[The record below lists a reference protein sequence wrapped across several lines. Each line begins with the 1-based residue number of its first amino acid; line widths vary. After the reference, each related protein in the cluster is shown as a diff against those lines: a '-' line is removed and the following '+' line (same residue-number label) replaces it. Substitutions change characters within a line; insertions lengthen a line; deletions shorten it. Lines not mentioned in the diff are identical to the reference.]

1 MSNQYVVES
10 GRPPSYLR
18 TAHAQKMKKVEFAMP
33 CHAKLDM
40 ARTSVGAVVKP
51 ARASR
56 VARAVAEAGVPA
68 RLDAAAL
75 ILVVCMYILN
85 GCRTTAERAFDP
97 SNVEQVWRLQ
107 VCMLGFRRRRRQ
119 SCFS

>member
-51 ARASR
+51 ARVSR

-85 GCRTTAERAFDP
+85 GCKTPTRSQQRGTG
-97 SNVEQVWRLQ
+97 VENAS
-107 VCMLGFRRRRRQ
+107 CMLGFRRRRRR

>member
-1 MSNQYVVES
+1 
-10 GRPPSYLR
+10 
-18 TAHAQKMKKVEFAMP
+18 MKKVEFAMP

-51 ARASR
+51 ARVSR

-75 ILVVCMYILN
+75 INAHSIPATWNRCGDCKFACWDSVDDGDSLVS
-85 GCRTTAERAFDP
+85 AEPAWI
-97 SNVEQVWRLQ
+97 QLQ
-107 VCMLGFRRRRRQ
+107 AAQDG
-119 SCFS
+119 